1 MEKSLKL
8 SLVLAAPFL
17 CIGTAPAFAQQTS
30 TPPATVTMQVL
41 EEGED
46 TDELFERIELPE
58 DASEQA
64 RESAQQGLD
73 IANAARAGGR
83 EFGQAVAEE
92 ARQRGGAETA
102 DEARASARDQMG
114 DDIARG
120 DLENLPQQ
128 ARDNIPEE
136 VKERIRNRPGR
147 GGRGGGN

>member
-1 MEKSLKL
+1 MDNKLKL
-8 SLVLAAPFL
+8 SLVLAAPFFCL
-17 CIGTAPAFAQQTS
+17 GTAPAFAQQAS
-30 TPPATVTMQVL
+30 TPPTTVTMQVL

-58 DASEQA
+58 DASDQA
-64 RESAQQGLD
+64 RESAQRGLD
-73 IANAARAGGR
+73 TANAARAGGR
-83 EFGQAVAEE
+83 DFGQAVAEE
-92 ARQRGGAETA
+92 ARQRGGAEAA
-102 DEARASARDQMG
+102 DEARDAARDQLG